1 MAKQASRE
9 TARPAIG
16 TAASVAALL
25 CFGLASTLL
34 AQLPGPALSPPNA
47 VATVEAVAPRQMI
60 VDVKIVG
67 NTATKEFEIQKH
79 IQARKDREFDPEQV
93 QGDVRRLVQTGLF
106 RDVKTYTR
114 STPGGVVVIYEV
126 YERPRI
132 QEIKH
137 LGNRLYSDNK
147 LLKEHGLKKGDSIN
161 SYTSDEARRK
171 IEELYRKNGCTN
183 ATVTLLEG
191 DKPGDTKV
199 IFVINEG
206 QMERIEKTVF
216 EGNKFANDAQL
227 KLQVESKPGYF
238 WYFMGGKVDRE
249 KIDADVEKV
258 TAYYRSLGFFR
269 ARVSRELV
277 FDESGGWL
285 TLKFIIDEGPRYIV
299 RDVSIEGATKFAP
312 GPVLD
317 FLQLKSGDYFNQRE
331 MNRDI
336 STLID
341 LYGSQGHVFADV
353 QADPRFLEEPG
364 EMNLIYRIK
373 EGDVFT
379 VGQIHV
385 HIGGEFPHTRESVIL
400 NRLGNLRPGDLI
412 DTREV
417 RNAERR
423 LKASQLFET
432 NPQNGEPPRI
442 VVRPPELSDIGA
454 IASDPSRG
462 GTIRGQTPEGPTTKQ
477 PQASSSLPSQRTGS
491 RLYSWGDPVTA
502 PSASVTPQ
510 LAPALPQL
518 TPYSA
523 Y

>member
-1 MAKQASRE
+1 MAMQASRE
-9 TARPAIG
+9 PAWPTIS
-16 TAASVAALL
+16 AAAWLAALL
-25 CFGLASTLL
+25 YFGFTGTLV
-34 AQLPGPALSPPNA
+34 AQLSGPALSAP
-47 VATVEAVAPRQMI
+47 EASAPRQSI

-137 LGNRLYSDNK
+137 LGNRRFSDNK

-161 SYTSDEARRK
+161 SYTSEEARRK
-171 IEELYRKNGCTN
+171 VEELYHKNGCTN

-191 DKPGDTKV
+191 DKPGDKNV

-206 QMERIEKTVF
+206 QMERISKTVF
-216 EGNKFANDAQL
+216 EGNTIATDAQL
-227 KLQVESKPGYF
+227 KIQIQSKPGYF

-258 TAYYRSLGFFR
+258 TAYYRSLGYFR
-269 ARVSRELV
+269 ARVSRDLQ
-277 FDESGGWL
+277 FDESGKWL

-317 FLQLKSGDYFNQRE
+317 FLKLKSGDYFSQRE

-364 EMNLIYRIK
+364 EMNLIYRVK

-417 RNAERR
+417 NNAERR

-442 VVRPPELSDIGA
+442 VVRPPELNDIGA
-454 IASDPSRG
+454 IASEPSRG
-462 GTIRGQTPEGPTTKQ
+462 GTIRGQSPEGPSARESQ
-477 PQASSSLPSQRTGS
+477 SGSSLPSQRTGS
-491 RLYSWGDPVTA
+491 RLYSWGDPA
-502 PSASVTPQ
+502 VTPSTPATPRF
-510 LAPALPQL
+510 APARPQS
-518 TPYSA
+518 TPYTA